1 MTPRATPLNCA
12 MGSDDGAE
20 LSRACDSIG
29 NCCNLRGS
37 GFFSFPTVLLLEP
50 LDATR
55 CVDQLLFPREER
67 VAVRADFNVN
77 LFLRRTRGPCGAAGA
92 SDMAFDIFGMNSF
105 FHFHFSFYLNKS
117 DNCLQP

>member
-1 MTPRATPLNCA
+1 
-12 MGSDDGAE
+12 MGIDARAE

-29 NCCNLRGS
+29 ICCNLSGGRLF
-37 GFFSFPTVLLLEP
+37 GFFTVLPLET

-67 VAVRADFNVN
+67 VAVRADFHVN
-77 LFLRRTRGPCGAAGA
+77 LFLRRTRGPCGPAGA

-105 FHFHFSFYLNKS
+105 FHFYFSFYLNKS
-117 DNCLQP
+117 ENCLQP